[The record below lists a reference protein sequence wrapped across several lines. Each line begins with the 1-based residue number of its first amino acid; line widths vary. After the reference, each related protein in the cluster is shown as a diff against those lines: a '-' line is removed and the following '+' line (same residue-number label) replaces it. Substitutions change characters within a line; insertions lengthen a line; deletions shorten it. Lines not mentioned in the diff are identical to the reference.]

1 MGADLYI
8 STAYDRDEDAGYY
21 RDSYNATNILWK
33 LGLSWWKL
41 YGEYKLGDNDSTMT
55 PEQAKDFLGMVE
67 TRKPVLDKF
76 LEEELSIEWLEANH
90 CVADDDL
97 NGWMELWTNKYD
109 ELVRFL
115 NLSISEDSPIVWSV

>member
-8 STAYDRDEDAGYY
+8 STVYDRDEDAGYY

-41 YGEYKLGDNDSTMT
+41 YEEYKLGDNDSTMT

-67 TRKPVLDKF
+67 TRKPLLDKF

-90 CVADDDL
+90 CVADDLD
-97 NGWMELWTNKYD
+97 GWMELWTNKYD

>member
-8 STAYDRDEDAGYY
+8 STVYDRDEDAGYY
-21 RDSYNATNILWK
+21 RDSYNATNILRK

-41 YGEYKLGDNDSTMT
+41 YEEYKLGDNDSTMM

-90 CVADDDL
+90 CVADDL

>member
-8 STAYDRDEDAGYY
+8 STVYDRDEDAGYY

-41 YGEYKLGDNDSTMT
+41 YEEYKLGDNDSTMT

-90 CVADDDL
+90 CVADDL